1 MEAVIGTGS
10 VKTLMSAD
18 GTLPTALSDVKFL
31 RGLLYIFSDRTVA
44 IMPI

>member
-10 VKTLMSAD
+10 VKTLMSAN
-18 GTLPTALSDVKFL
+18 GTQRREVL